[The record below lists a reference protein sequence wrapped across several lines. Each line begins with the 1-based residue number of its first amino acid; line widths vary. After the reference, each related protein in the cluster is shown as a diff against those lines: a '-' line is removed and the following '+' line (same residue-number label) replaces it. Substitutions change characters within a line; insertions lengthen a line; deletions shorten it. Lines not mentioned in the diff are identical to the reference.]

1 MNKKIF
7 QIIAI
12 ISLVVLLGSC
22 KKYLTQDSLTQ
33 ALPADYFHTVKD
45 INSTLAG
52 VYSAFQTEMKNNY
65 HYWGECRSD
74 NFEGSKTYSN
84 TIMNELNVN
93 ALTSSNGAGSWA
105 GLYKTIGRANNGIKY
120 IPGVANYDNTATQTV
135 IDNAMAQCLAMRAM
149 SYFYIVRNWGDAPVW
164 TTPYEDLSQNPRKA
178 RSPKDS
184 ILNSIIIPD
193 LLSAYTKIQKAQ
205 TPTVWYVGEAA
216 IAAMLADVYM
226 WQNDY
231 ADALLW
237 FPKVFAAKSASGK
250 VLASPTL
257 GPQLADLGYK
267 ANALPTD
274 VAAVKAQAILD
285 ETNLWKA
292 PFLTPATCLE
302 SIWSINWD
310 YTTNGYENLPVAVSQ
325 SNNPVSIDSTIFASW
340 QLNTTDIR
348 WSVTFDKTITLRDKL
363 TKYLAL
369 PTNLGNQANQYL
381 VMYRLADV
389 ILLYAEALNQTGNS
403 VEALR
408 LVNLIRTRA
417 YVTPYLITDA
427 AASTK
432 AALQTTILNERRY
445 ELFGEGKR
453 WYDLIR
459 NGIVVSTM
467 DPVIKIRQ
475 RRVLAPQTGFGDP
488 QRILWPLN
496 NQVIINSQGVLIQNP
511 GY

>member
-12 ISLVVLLGSC
+12 ISVVVLLGSC
-22 KKYLTQDSLTQ
+22 KKFLTQDSLTQ
-33 ALPADYFHTVKD
+33 ALPEDYFHTVKD
-45 INSTLAG
+45 INSTLSG
-52 VYSAFQTEMKNNY
+52 VYAAFQTEMKNNY

-93 ALTSSNGAGSWA
+93 ALTSSNGADNWA

-120 IPGVANYDNTATQTV
+120 IPNVAKYDNTATQIV
-135 IDNAMAQCLAMRAM
+135 IDNALAQCYAMRAM
-149 SYFYIVRNWGDAPVW
+149 SYFYIIRNWGDAPVW
-164 TTPYEDLSQNPRKA
+164 TAPYEDLSQDPKKA

-193 LLSAYTKIQKAQ
+193 LLTAYSKIQKAQ
-205 TPTVWYVGEAA
+205 TPTVWYVGEGA
-216 IAAMLADVYM
+216 ICAMLADAYM
-226 WQNDY
+226 WKNDY
-231 ADALLW
+231 ANALLW
-237 FPKVFAAKSASGK
+237 FPKLFAAKAPTGK
-250 VLASPTL
+250 VFVPTL
-257 GPQLADLGYK
+257 APQLTDLQYK
-267 ANALPTD
+267 ANALTTD
-274 VAAVKAQAILD
+274 PAAVKAQAILD
-285 ETNLWKA
+285 EQNLWKTN
-292 PFLTPATCLE
+292 FLNPAASIE

-310 YTTNGYENLPVAVSQ
+310 YATNGYENLPVAVSS
-325 SNNPVSIDSTIFASW
+325 SNNPVSMDSTIFTDW
-340 QLNTTDIR
+340 QKSTTDIR
-348 WSVTFDKTITLRDKL
+348 WSVTYDKTITLRDKL

-369 PTNLGNQANQYL
+369 PTNLGALSNQYL
-381 VMYRLADV
+381 VMYRLADM

-417 YVTPYLITDA
+417 YNAPLLITDPL
-427 AASTK
+427 ASTQ

-459 NGIVVSTM
+459 NGIVVTTM
-467 DPVIKIRQ
+467 DPIIKIRQ
-475 RRVLAPQTGFGDP
+475 RRVAAPQTGFGDIR
-488 QRILWPLN
+488 RILWPVN
-496 NQVIINSQGVLIQNP
+496 NQAIINSQGVLTQNP

>member
-1 MNKKIF
+1 M
-7 QIIAI
+7 
-12 ISLVVLLGSC
+12 
-22 KKYLTQDSLTQ
+22 
-33 ALPADYFHTVKD
+33 
-45 INSTLAG
+45 
-52 VYSAFQTEMKNNY
+52 
-65 HYWGECRSD
+65 
-74 NFEGSKTYSN
+74 
-84 TIMNELNVN
+84 
-93 ALTSSNGAGSWA
+93 
-105 GLYKTIGRANNGIKY
+105 
-120 IPGVANYDNTATQTV
+120 
-135 IDNAMAQCLAMRAM
+135 
-149 SYFYIVRNWGDAPVW
+149 
-164 TTPYEDLSQNPRKA
+164 
-178 RSPKDS
+178 
-184 ILNSIIIPD
+184 
-193 LLSAYTKIQKAQ
+193 
-205 TPTVWYVGEAA
+205 
-216 IAAMLADVYM
+216 
-226 WQNDY
+226 
-231 ADALLW
+231 
-237 FPKVFAAKSASGK
+237 
-250 VLASPTL
+250 
-257 GPQLADLGYK
+257 
-267 ANALPTD
+267 
-274 VAAVKAQAILD
+274 
-285 ETNLWKA
+285 
-292 PFLTPATCLE
+292 
-302 SIWSINWD
+302 
-310 YTTNGYENLPVAVSQ
+310 
-325 SNNPVSIDSTIFASW
+325 DSTIFASW

-348 WSVTFDKTITLRDKL
+348 WSVTYDKTITLRDKL